1 MDIVKV
7 TCYGRTETLTRNE
20 ALRKYSEAILGS
32 DGSERDRYA
41 QIVAELV
48 DGWSTVSDEF

>member
-1 MDIVKV
+1 MDLVKV

-20 ALRKYSEAILGS
+20 ALKKYSEAILWS